1 MVVYP
6 ALNSTSC
13 LEHFKMLGWLLYKSF
28 TSVAKNQME
37 KTPPTKEFK
46 KKMLPD
52 QQNKNLGGL
61 QWGVWTKQENMYE
74 PGNMKAT
81 QLYDS
86 STIPVE

>member
-13 LEHFKMLGWLLYKSF
+13 LEHFKMLGWLLYTVLYFSG
-28 TSVAKNQME
+28 
-37 KTPPTKEFK
+37 KESIGKKHNRPK
-46 KKMLPD
+46 KKKCY
-52 QQNKNLGGL
+52 QINKTKTWVVSNEE
-61 QWGVWTKQENMYE
+61 VWTKQENMYE